1 MKFGQWLNSLGF
13 VEFLSLLIIFLM
25 SAYLANLSFGIFKN
39 WYDIKQKDNLFSEEI
54 RKSPFLFVVITI
66 PFLLILYSILYRHI
80 HTLITKLF

>member
-1 MKFGQWLNSLGF
+1 MKFGHWLNSLGF

-54 RKSPFLFVVITI
+54 RKSPFLFVAITI
-66 PFLLILYSILYRHI
+66 PFLLILYSILYQHI